1 MFDFIKYLQ
10 KNRLTLTD
18 RMADRAL
25 SSSKGKKLVKEEY
38 NPEVPDADQKIGS
51 SDKTATRMGGNQS
64 KLADLKRKKDEL
76 VKKFTSGQID
86 IQQYKQM
93 IGNIPQQIKS
103 LQAALDKETMPIGD
117 DEEDSLYEEIH
128 ANRSELDEL
137 EVEPE
142 SDLGQSVM
150 KLAKINEQ
158 IEKLSVEMKKL
169 ESQHKELEGPIYE
182 ILQDLSTLGEDVDKS
197 IKVGNQLIVSFKT
210 KPTQITNYKYKEAFT
225 YLEGKVNGALQK
237 LVNEIKEAHKSVS
250 TRKGSVSVTKLDE
263 DESVVS
269 RLNSAASK
277 FSDEVDSIHNIVAKL
292 TGGNKM

>member
-10 KNRLTLTD
+10 RNRLTLTD
-18 RMADRAL
+18 RMADRAKN
-25 SSSKGKKLVKEEY
+25 SISGKKLVKEEY
-38 NPEVPDADQKIGS
+38 NPEVPDADQRIGS
-51 SDKTATRMGGNQS
+51 SDKTASRVGGNQS

-76 VKKFTSGQID
+76 VKKFTSGLID

-93 IGNIPQQIKS
+93 IGNIPQQIKA
-103 LQAALDKETMPIGD
+103 LQAALDKETMAIGD
-117 DEEDSLYEEIH
+117 SEEDSLYEDGV
-128 ANRSELDEL
+128 NEL

-158 IEKLSVEMKKL
+158 IEKLTVEMKKL

-182 ILQDLSTLGEDVDKS
+182 ILQDLSTLEQDIDKS

-250 TRKGSVSVTKLDE
+250 TRKGSVSVTKLNE
-263 DESVVS
+263 DESLAT

-277 FSDEVDSIHNIVAKL
+277 FSDDVDSIHNIVAKL
-292 TGGNKM
+292 TGGKTM

>member
-10 KNRLTLTD
+10 NNRLTLTD
-18 RMADRAL
+18 RMADRAKK
-25 SSSKGKKLVKEEY
+25 SINGKKLVKEDY
-38 NPEVPDADQKIGS
+38 NPEVPDADQRIGS
-51 SDKTATRMGGNQS
+51 SDKTASRVGGIQS

-103 LQAALDKETMPIGD
+103 LQSTMDADTATIGD
-117 DEEDSLYEEIH
+117 DEEDSLYEGNLE
-128 ANRSELDEL
+128 EL
-137 EVEPE
+137 EVTPE
-142 SDLGQSVM
+142 SDLGQSVS

-169 ESQHKELEGPIYE
+169 EREYGELEKPIYD
-182 ILQDLSTLGEDVDKS
+182 ILNDLNTLHEDVDKS
-197 IKVGNQLIVSFKT
+197 IKVGTQLIVSFKT
-210 KPTQITNYKYKEAFT
+210 KPTQVTNYKYKEAFT

-250 TRKGSVSVTKLDE
+250 PRKGTISVTKLDE
-263 DESVVS
+263 AESGMNVANF
-269 RLNSAASK
+269 NSIAVD
-277 FSDEVDSIHNIVAKL
+277 FSDQVDSIHNIVAKL
-292 TGGNKM
+292 TGANKM